1 MVSTETRKRRSKRR
15 QTLADLEAE
24 NTRLRQRI
32 AALEKEASHDQRKA
46 NHGCTNFS
54 CELCDTY

>member
-1 MVSTETRKRRSKRR
+1 MVSVEARKRRSKRR
-15 QTLADLEAE
+15 QTLAELEAE
-24 NTRLRQRI
+24 NTKLRNE
-32 AALEKEASHDQRKA
+32 LNSLKKEMSHDQRKA